1 MNEIKRENNRGKSIS
16 LGKNTI
22 KCINSSKTNNNERE
36 KQFKSYKDKIEISL

>member
-1 MNEIKRENNRGKSIS
+1 MKLKGKTIEGKVY
-16 LGKNTI
+16 LWEKNTI

>member
-36 KQFKSYKDKIEISL
+36 KQLKVIRIK